1 MIHFVRTVSIA
12 PGRMAEAMAFA
23 KEIAS
28 YSEGLT
34 GFKVEVSVPIAGNPS
49 RIAWHLQYRD
59 LAELEGAVS
68 KINADAKFAE
78 LARAGSALMVPGG
91 TNDTIWRTI

>member
-1 MIHFVRTVSIA
+1 MIHFVRTVLIS
-12 PGRMAEAMAFA
+12 PGKMAEAMAFA

-34 GFKVEVSVPIAGNPS
+34 GFKVEVSVPVTGNPS

-59 LAELEGAVS
+59 LAEMDGAVS
-68 KINADAKFAE
+68 KISADAKFAE
-78 LARAGSALMVPGG
+78 LSQVGSAFMLPGSA
-91 TNDTIWRTI
+91 NDTLWRTI

>member
-12 PGRMAEAMAFA
+12 PGKMAEAMTFA

-59 LAELEGAVS
+59 LTELEGAVG
-68 KINADAKFAE
+68 KIGADAKFAE
-78 LARAGSALMVPGG
+78 LSRAGSALMLPGS
-91 TNDTIWRTI
+91 TLDTLWRTI

>member
-12 PGRMAEAMAFA
+12 PGKMAEAMAFA

-34 GFKVEVSVPIAGNPS
+34 GFKAEVSVPVTGNPN
-49 RIAWHLQYRD
+49 RIAWHLLLRD
-59 LAELEGAVS
+59 LAELEGALN

-78 LARAGSALMVPGG
+78 LSRAGAALLLPGS
-91 TNDTIWRTI
+91 TLDTLWRTI